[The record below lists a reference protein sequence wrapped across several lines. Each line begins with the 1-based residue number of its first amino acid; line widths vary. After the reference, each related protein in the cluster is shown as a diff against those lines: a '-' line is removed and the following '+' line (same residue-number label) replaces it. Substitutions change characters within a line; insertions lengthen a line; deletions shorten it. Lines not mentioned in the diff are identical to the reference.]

1 MAGEKQA
8 RRYFVSGLVQGVGYR
23 YFARD
28 AAESLHLTGFVRNL
42 RDGRVE
48 AYAIGTAD
56 KLSRFRSALEKGPRG
71 ALVQGVT
78 EELAGVDPRFDL
90 DFGITFDY

>member
-1 MAGEKQA
+1 M
-8 RRYFVSGLVQGVGYR
+8 QGVGYR